1 MKFLSSNAARIYLL
15 MTLILWAML
24 PGYDLWLRYMTRPEK
39 LYQNFR
45 EDIARIETAI
55 DQKSVQ
61 LSSILNREPPK
72 GWEQEISGHQDGF
85 DLSVFLYR
93 NDSLIWWNS
102 QTEVFPSGFPGGVEE
117 GFQAMQIRNGWF
129 CFRKTNAGKF
139 AVISGLLVREEYA
152 VSNAYLP
159 EKFDGSFSLSE
170 VIKLRDV
177 RGRYELHSAGGRY
190 LFTLQIPLPEETE
203 NHYALLARPFRSL
216 AEGSALLIFG
226 LAYIFLFLFLWKV
239 FQGTVLKKSN
249 REIAWIAFL
258 LFLLLI
264 RFLQCSLNLPH
275 AVYQTTMFRPGWYS
289 ASALLSSPGDLLLNL
304 LILIFLT
311 YILIRNELFDPPA
324 GKPIKVYARLCFW
337 MPVLML
343 VQAGTTE
350 LLTGLIRDSSF
361 PFDFQNITAFS
372 ATSYLGLLL
381 LLIINV
387 FAFTASLAA
396 LKRIFKPPVSPMV
409 AGITAGAT
417 LILYLV
423 TCSLAMLP
431 LNLWA
436 SVSFVLWLP
445 FYYLI
450 LRPTGQRFSLQA
462 MLWLILFFSLGN
474 TMVIRQANQNKT
486 NEKIRLL
493 SSTLVSGHNP
503 VTEDRYER
511 LSVQLSHDREL
522 IRMAGLQ
529 QSLMN
534 GDSLNR
540 YLRSSYF
547 REYWQR
553 YNIQATLCTRG
564 LQLSLQ
570 PQGYLVDCASY
581 FADLLSEYG
590 KPTSVKGFTFLDF
603 GFGQEYYLA
612 EIPVNN
618 NDSNGK
624 RGAMLY
630 LEFSGNGETTMP
642 GYPRLLLDQDR
653 SAIPGFQDYSYA
665 IYREGDLTRSFGSVT
680 YPLTLG
686 PEGRSPGNDRQYLEN
701 GVKLYYFRTDAET
714 ELLIGIRYNFWWSLL
729 TPFSYLFL
737 LHAIALLIAAATL
750 MCRHEYRL
758 RVQALRSRL
767 PMIMTGL
774 IVITMLVIGIIQLVY
789 IIRVNDQKN
798 IDSLREKAFSVRTE
812 IQHKTGQMATVD
824 QVKAWEPENFLIKLS
839 NVFFSDLNFYDPGGM
854 LIASSR
860 IRIFREGLI
869 PERINP
875 QAISTLRRGAMPYCI
890 LKENIGTL
898 SFSSAYLPFFNDEG
912 TLIGY
917 LHLPGFSRQDELR
930 REVADF
936 LVTFLN
942 IYIVLILA
950 GAFLG
955 IIISNYI
962 TAPFVMLSER
972 MKALTLERKNE
983 RLTWKNRDE
992 TGALI
997 DAYNRMLEEL
1007 EKSASRLARS
1017 ERESAWRTMARQVAH
1032 EIKNPLTPMK
1042 LSAQHLQR
1050 AWKEGAGDM
1059 DRRIERF
1066 TRTLVDQIDALAA
1079 IASDFSAMAR
1089 MPQPEPELFDL
1100 AVHLRD
1106 LVSWYPDTPDI
1117 IYQWDIMP
1125 GNYPIFADRGR
1136 ITRMVTNLVNNAGQ
1150 SIPEERKGLIRI
1162 GLSPGEDN
1170 WILTVEDNGEG
1181 IPAERADKVFQPEFT
1196 TRSGG
1201 MGLGLSIVRGI
1212 VDEMQGS
1219 VSFVS
1224 ELAKGSCFTVRIP
1237 KSRERQNV
1245 D

>member
-1 MKFLSSNAARIYLL
+1 MKILPSSASGTYLL
-15 MTLILWAML
+15 LTLVLWAML

-39 LYQNFR
+39 LFNNFSEEIFR
-45 EDIARIETAI
+45 LETAI
-55 DQKSVQ
+55 DRKTVQ
-61 LSSILNREPPK
+61 LSSILKTARPEV
-72 GWEQEISGHQDGF
+72 WEQQITGHQDGF

-93 NDSLIWWNS
+93 NDSLLWWNS
-102 QTEVFPSGFPGGVEE
+102 QKEVFPSGFPNCSED
-117 GFQAMQIRNGWF
+117 GFHAMLIRNGWF
-129 CFRKTNAGKF
+129 CFRKAKAGDF
-139 AVISGLLVREEYA
+139 TLVSGLLVREEYA
-152 VSNAYLP
+152 VTNAYLP
-159 EKFDGSFSLSE
+159 EKFGDGFSLSE
-170 VIKLRDV
+170 VIKLNTI
-177 RGRYELHSAGGRY
+177 RGGYEVHSAGGRY
-190 LFTLQIPLPEETE
+190 LFTLQIPSPQETR
-203 NHYALLARPFRSL
+203 NLYTLLERPFRSF
-216 AEGSALLIFG
+216 AEGTALLIFG
-226 LAYIFLFLFLWKV
+226 LANLFLFLFLWKV
-239 FQGTVLKKSN
+239 FRGRISQKRNGET
-249 REIAWIAFL
+249 AWTAM
-258 LFLLLI
+258 LLLLLMI
-264 RFLQCSLNLPH
+264 RFFQCFLSIPN
-275 AVYQTTMFRPGWYS
+275 AVYQTKMFSPGWYS
-289 ASALLSSPGDLLLNL
+289 SSELLSSPGDLFLNL
-304 LILIFLT
+304 LILLFIT
-311 YILIRNELFDPPA
+311 IILLRYELFDTPT
-324 GKPIKVYARLCFW
+324 GKRPVNFVRLTFW
-337 MPVLML
+337 MVVLLM
-343 VQAGTTE
+343 VQVVSTE
-350 LLTGLIRDSSF
+350 LVRGLIRDSSF
-361 PFDFQNITAFS
+361 PFDFQNIAAFL
-372 ATSYLGLLL
+372 APSYVGLAILL
-381 LLIINV
+381 VINL
-387 FAFTASLAA
+387 FSFTASLAA
-396 LKRIFKPPVSPMV
+396 LKRLFHPPVSVITLV
-409 AGITAGAT
+409 AIAAVTLVLY
-417 LILYLV
+417 LILWFSGILSQSV
-423 TCSLAMLP
+423 
-431 LNLWA
+431 WA
-436 SVSFVLWLP
+436 VVNFALWLP

-450 LRPTGQRFSLQA
+450 LRPSGRRFSLQS

-486 NEKIRLL
+486 DEKIRLL
-493 SSTLVSGHNP
+493 STTLVSGHNP
-503 VTEDRYER
+503 VTEDRFER
-511 LSVQLSHDREL
+511 LSAQLSRDREL
-522 IRMAGLQ
+522 IRMAGTQHSLQ
-529 QSLMN
+529 N

-540 YLRSSYF
+540 YLRSRYF

-564 LQLSLQ
+564 LQLSVQ
-570 PQGYLVDCASY
+570 PQGFLVDCASY
-581 FADLLSEYG
+581 FTGLLSEYG
-590 KPTSVKGFTFLDF
+590 KPTSVRGFTFLDF

-612 EIPVNN
+612 EIPVNG
-618 NDSNGK
+618 NDSTGK
-624 RGAMLY
+624 PGTVLY
-630 LEFSGNGETTMP
+630 LEFSGNGETSMP

-653 SAIPGFQDYSYA
+653 SAVPGFQDYSYA
-665 IYREGDLTRSFGSVT
+665 IYRKGDLARSFGTVT
-680 YPLTLG
+680 YPLSLG
-686 PEGRSPGNDRQYLEN
+686 PEGDAFGHERHNLEN
-701 GVKLYYFRTDAET
+701 RVKFYYFRTDAET
-714 ELLIGIRYNFWWSLL
+714 ELLIGLRYNFWWSLL

-737 LHAIALLIAAATL
+737 IHAIGLVIVTGTL
-750 MCRHEYRL
+750 MCRREYRL

-789 IIRVNDQKN
+789 IIRINDQKN
-798 IDSLREKAFSVRTE
+798 VDSLREKAFSVRTE
-812 IQHKTGQMATVD
+812 IQHKAGQMATVA

-839 NVFFSDLNFYDPGGM
+839 NVFFTDLNFYDPGGM

-875 QAISTLRRGAMPYCI
+875 EAVSTLSRGAMPYCI

-898 SFSSAYLPFFNDEG
+898 SFSSAYLPMFNDEG
-912 TLIGY
+912 TLLGY

-972 MKALTLERKNE
+972 MKALTLDRKNE

-992 TGALI
+992 TGSLI

-1007 EKSASRLARS
+1007 EKSASRLAQS

-1042 LSAQHLQR
+1042 LSAQHLER

-1106 LVSWYPDTPDI
+1106 LASWYPDTPGI
-1117 IYQWDIMP
+1117 TYQWDIIP
-1125 GNYPIFADRGR
+1125 GNYPIFADRGH

-1150 SIPEERKGLIRI
+1150 SIPDERKGFIRI
-1162 GLSPGEDN
+1162 GLSPGEDD
-1170 WILTVEDNGEG
+1170 WILTIEDNGEG

-1196 TRSGG
+1196 TRLGG

-1212 VDEMQGS
+1212 VEEMRGT

-1237 KSRERQNV
+1237 KYRERQNV